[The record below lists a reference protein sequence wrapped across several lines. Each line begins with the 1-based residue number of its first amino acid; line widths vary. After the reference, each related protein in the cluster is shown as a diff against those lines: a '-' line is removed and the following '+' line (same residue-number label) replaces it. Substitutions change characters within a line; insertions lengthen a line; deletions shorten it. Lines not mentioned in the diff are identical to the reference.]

1 MFSIISKK
9 ASFVAYYDKGTY
21 YCWKDWDGNLY
32 QKIPSGSITSVS
44 ECRVKV
50 PRNAKN
56 IKVYLIG
63 GGSGGYQPDAAA
75 KSDFIEKAK
84 KTTEKQS
91 SGYCANTGKTYTGVT
106 HGLDSSSN
114 NVQLVTGINN
124 LKSNTGIIR
133 KSIND
138 IYFKDE
144 FSSYLLKNGY
154 CCLPLYARSGSLSMY
169 AVPKDTYYYSIG
181 NNRPVTCPPDNTK
194 YNICYN
200 LGYFI
205 GSNNKLYDPNNQ
217 NPKNPMNLCPELPQ
231 KTANVLYLDVYPT
244 TLKYSGYKESA
255 AGDLTMASALAGQ
268 EYRIT
273 KDDIG
278 SGGSIG
284 QDGKDTKFNNAYT
297 ASGGKLTGS
306 GLKSVVLR
314 PPEEKISDMSGIINA
329 NNKYNFCNSNIFNC
343 MAKYNAKLEGIS
355 GVEFKLNKVN
365 EIGPQFDISKEDDV
379 IQKGFGLFGISG
391 PDAECTLNYKYIK
404 KVTYNRF
411 NVEDNNY
418 EPQIVCKSKVKK
430 GMGGAIIIK
439 WD

>member
-9 ASFVAYYDKGTY
+9 ASFVAYYDKGTF
-21 YCWKDWDGNLY
+21 YCWKDWNGNLY
-32 QKIPSGSITSVS
+32 QKTPSGSITPVL

-63 GGSGGYQPDAAA
+63 GGSGGYEPDTTA
-75 KSDFIEKAK
+75 KTNFIRNAK
-84 KTTEKQS
+84 HPTRKQS
-91 SGYCANTGKTYTGVT
+91 SGVCANIGKTYAGVT
-106 HGLDSSSN
+106 HVSDSISN
-114 NVQLVTGINN
+114 NVQLVAGINN

-133 KSIND
+133 KSIYD
-138 IYFKDE
+138 SYFKEE

-154 CCLPLYARSGSLSMY
+154 CCLPLYVRNKDSGSLTMNIY
-169 AVPKDTYYYSIG
+169 EVPKDTYYYSKG
-181 NNRPVTCPPDNTK
+181 KGLVTCPPGNTR
-194 YNICYN
+194 YNFCYN

-217 NPKNPMNLCPELPQ
+217 NPANSMNLCRGS
-231 KTANVLYLDVYPT
+231 NVLSLYVYPT
-244 TLKYSGYKESA
+244 TLIYSGYKESA

-306 GLKSVVLR
+306 GSKSVVL
-314 PPEEKISDMSGIINA
+314 PVKQISDMSGIINT

-343 MAKYNAKLEGIS
+343 MAKYNAKLDGIP

-391 PDAECTLNYKYIK
+391 PDAECTLNYKSIQR
-404 KVTYNRF
+404 VTYNRF
-411 NVEDNNY
+411 NVENNNY

>member
-21 YCWKDWDGNLY
+21 YCWKDWNGNLY
-32 QKIPSGSITSVS
+32 QKTPSGSITSVS

-63 GGSGGYQPDAAA
+63 GGSGGYEPDTAA
-75 KSDFIEKAK
+75 KSNFIRNAK
-84 KTTEKQS
+84 YTTRRQIS
-91 SGYCANTGKTYTGVT
+91 DVYCVNTNTSKTYAGIT
-106 HGLDSSSN
+106 HVLDSSSN
-114 NVQLVTGINN
+114 NVQLVAGINN

-133 KSIND
+133 KSIYD
-138 IYFKDE
+138 SYFNEE

-154 CCLPLYARSGSLSMY
+154 CCLPLKNKDSGSFSMY
-169 AVPKDTYYYSIG
+169 AVPKDTYYYSKG
-181 NNRPVTCPPDNTK
+181 KGRVTCPPGNTR

-217 NPKNPMNLCPELPQ
+217 NSENSMNLCSALPG
-231 KTANVLYLDVYPT
+231 KANMLSLYVYPT
-244 TLKYSGYKESA
+244 TLRYSGYKESA

-306 GLKSVVLR
+306 GSKSVVLTVK
-314 PPEEKISDMSGIINA
+314 KISDMSSIFNT
-329 NNKYNFCNSNIFNC
+329 NNKYNFCNIFNC
-343 MAKYNAKLEGIS
+343 VAKYNAKLDGIS

-391 PDAECTLNYKYIK
+391 PDAECTLNYKSIQR
-404 KVTYNRF
+404 VTYNRF
-411 NVEDNNY
+411 NVENNNY

>member
-63 GGSGGYQPDAAA
+63 GGSGGYEPDAAA
-75 KSDFIEKAK
+75 KSNFIKIAK
-84 KTTEKQS
+84 KTTKIQS
-91 SGYCANTGKTYTGVT
+91 SGVCAITNKTYTGVT
-106 HGLDSSSN
+106 HVLDPSSN

-138 IYFKDE
+138 SYFNEE

-154 CCLPLYARSGSLSMY
+154 CCLPLSARNNLPMY
-169 AVPKDTYYYSIG
+169 EVPKDTYYYSKG
-181 NNRPVTCPPDNTK
+181 KGRVTCPPDNTR
-194 YNICYN
+194 YNFCYN

-217 NPKNPMNLCPELPQ
+217 NPENSMNLCRGS
-231 KTANVLYLDVYPT
+231 NVLSLDVYPT
-244 TLKYSGYKESA
+244 TIKYSGYKESA

-306 GLKSVVLR
+306 GLKSVVL
-314 PPEEKISDMSGIINA
+314 PVKKINDKFGITNTY
-329 NNKYNFCNSNIFNC
+329 NKYNFRNIFNC
-343 MAKYNAKLEGIS
+343 TAKYNAKLDGIS

-391 PDAECTLNYKYIK
+391 PDAECTLNYKSIK
-404 KVTYNRF
+404 SVTYNRF
-411 NVEDNNY
+411 NIVDNSY